1 MGIIQHMNDID
12 AINRRK
18 YPSNAQ
24 RFADFKATWDDN
36 DLTTW
41 AESWD
46 STQRKAYKDSFF
58 ADESHGI
65 WIATPYVYAMIQAV
79 E

>member
-1 MGIIQHMNDID
+1 MGIIQFMNEVD

-18 YPSNAQ
+18 YPSNGEW
-24 RFADFKATWDDN
+24 FADFKATWDDN

-46 STQRKAYKDSFF
+46 ETQRKDYMETVV
-58 ADESHGI
+58 ADDAHGI
-65 WIATPYVYAMIQAV
+65 TTASPSIFAMIQAV